1 MGLKVFTLT
10 AVSSVST
17 LNEKRR
23 QNVLTKR
30 QREQPFT
37 AGIEPEDNDS
47 PPSRA
52 RILHRPWQ
60 MHNRK
65 IILACG
71 LALIPMLAFTL
82 TFLGLVFSRSMKL
95 NAECA
100 PGHEALCPASIP
112 LNITAGVSEANY
124 YVDYPAARLVFLGS
138 LSSTISF
145 SLVGVLMAIYSYS
158 IACELLSVSQARDD
172 LGALP
177 DPYQTS
183 MLLRVLNAELLSLW
197 ELGFVEILRAVFK
210 LRLPFWK
217 SDIKAPRLLQRTIF
231 VFTLCL
237 ITRYIALPFC
247 SLNCN

>member
-23 QNVLTKR
+23 QNVITR
-30 QREQPFT
+30 CQREQPFT
-37 AGIEPEDNDS
+37 AGIDREDSNT

-52 RILHRPWQ
+52 RTLRRPWQ

-82 TFLGLVFSRSMKL
+82 TFLGLVFSRSVKQ

-100 PGHEALCPASIP
+100 PGYEELCPAS
-112 LNITAGVSEANY
+112 LSFNTTAGVSSANY

-183 MLLRVLNAELLSLW
+183 MLVRVLNAELLSLW

-210 LRLPFWK
+210 LRLPIWK
-217 SDIKAPRLLQRTIF
+217 SDIRAPRLLQRTIF
-231 VFTLCL
+231 VFMLCL
-237 ITRYIALPFC
+237 ITRCVTLSPC
-247 SLNCN
+247 VPHL